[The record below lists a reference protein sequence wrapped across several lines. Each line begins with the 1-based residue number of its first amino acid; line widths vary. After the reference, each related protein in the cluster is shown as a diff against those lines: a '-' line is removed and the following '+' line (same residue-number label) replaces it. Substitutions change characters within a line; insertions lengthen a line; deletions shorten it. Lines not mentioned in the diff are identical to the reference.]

1 MALKDTISNLFS
13 RKKLTNGENIRKVE
27 SLASRS
33 ESVSLSD
40 GDTKEYILELAKH
53 IIKNSSPEVERKG
66 PHAYITYSP
75 KHGTQHLV
83 RKSILG
89 LNLSRP
95 DTKRYTLISDYDLA
109 KVERFYEKEGL
120 LRKFVVTATAR
131 AMRSE
136 MTLVENAR
144 YKPAKGSQNKSEE
157 FKNAVRLV
165 LKESNITWLTLVQTI
180 LKEVYSYGN
189 SFVRKYRNTS
199 GKLVKLL
206 SDDPLFYRVAINPK
220 THTVEKYVRQPRLR
234 PRAWSEDTYNNI
246 NRHLGLYPSLLSSDK
261 MGRIYLQHLGYYGRS
276 IGQPVPWE
284 ELDTKDVVH
293 FRYFIEKNAP
303 IAMPPSMPSINDI
316 EDMRILE
323 ENLVFLGWQY
333 GHPILV
339 ATVDCENLSQEE
351 ADAEIERTRIA
362 IDNMESIGFIVGSN
376 RLKIELKYPN
386 GSNIPLDKFV
396 DYLSQR
402 ITRSMDTAALLLGD
416 GGSAGRQAGEAIEA
430 SANDIIWMTCSL
442 VAEKLEE
449 EILRDIWVGMGG
461 SYFEEMPLKVRLVE
475 IDRTKYTAYVNQLT
489 NLVNAYVIPPSRL
502 LDRIG
507 EKPLT
512 DEEQKE
518 IEKFIFSKGQSSS
531 YKSVNPSNQYGEQT
545 PGTRLD

>member
-1 MALKDTISNLFS
+1 MALKDRIRGLFS
-13 RKKLTNGENIRKVE
+13 NKEKAKNGAQSSSLDMKDFSLTGE
-27 SLASRS
+27 
-33 ESVSLSD
+33 
-40 GDTKEYILELAKH
+40 DTKEYLIEMAKH
-53 IIKNSSPEVERKG
+53 IVKNSSLKVERKG
-66 PHAYITYSP
+66 PHAYLTYSP
-75 KHGTQHLV
+75 KSNTQHLV

-89 LNLSRP
+89 SNLSRP
-95 DTKRYTLISDYDLA
+95 DTKRYTLVSDYDLA

-136 MTLVENAR
+136 MTLVDNPR
-144 YKPAKGSQNKSEE
+144 YKPSKGNQDKSSQ
-157 FKNAVRLV
+157 FKDAVRLV

-180 LKEVYSYGN
+180 LKEIYSYGN
-189 SFVRKYRNTS
+189 SFVRKYRNSS
-199 GKLVKLL
+199 GKIVRIL
-206 SDDPLFYRVAINPK
+206 SDDPLFYRVAIDAK
-220 THTVEKYVRQPRLR
+220 THAVEKYMRQPRLR
-234 PRAWSEDTYNNI
+234 PRAWSEDTYNSI
-246 NRHLGLYPSLLSSDK
+246 NSHLGLYPSLLSSDR
-261 MGRIYLQHLGYYGRS
+261 MGRVYLQSLGYYGRS
-276 IGQPVPWE
+276 IGKTIGWE
-284 ELDTKDVVH
+284 ELDVKDVVH
-293 FRYFIEKNAP
+293 FRYFVEKNAP

-402 ITRSMDTAALLLGD
+402 ITRDMDTAALLLGD

-430 SANDIIWMTCSL
+430 SSNDIIWMTCML

-449 EILRDIWVGMGG
+449 EILRDIWIGLGG

-475 IDRTKYTAYVNQLT
+475 IDRTKYSAYVNQLT

-512 DEEQKE
+512 PEEQKE
-518 IEKFIFSKGQSSS
+518 IADFMSAKAQRPSD
-531 YKSVNPSNQYGEQT
+531 YRSVNPSNQYGEQT
-545 PGTRLD
+545 PGSKVD

>member
-1 MALKDTISNLFS
+1 MGLKDTISNLFS
-13 RKKLTNGENIRKVE
+13 RNKLT
-27 SLASRS
+27 SSRNTTKAKDPGTELDS
-33 ESVSLSD
+33 FPLSAE
-40 GDTKEYILELAKH
+40 DTREYILELAKH
-53 IIKNSSPEVERKG
+53 IVKNSSPEIERKG

-75 KHGTQHLV
+75 KSGTQHLV

-89 LNLSRP
+89 SNLSRP

-136 MTLVENAR
+136 MTLVENSR
-144 YKPAKGSQNKSEE
+144 YKAAKGSQDKSEQ

-165 LKESNITWLTLVQTI
+165 LKESNITWLSLVQTI

-189 SFVRKYRNTS
+189 SFVRKYRNSS
-199 GKLVKLL
+199 GKLVRIL
-206 SDDPLFYRVAINPK
+206 SDDPLFYRVIVDPK
-220 THTVEKYVRQPRLR
+220 THAIEKYIRQPRLR
-234 PRAWSEDTYNNI
+234 PRAWSEDTYNNM

-261 MGRIYLQHLGYYGRS
+261 MGRTYLQYLGYYGRG

-303 IAMPPSMPSINDI
+303 ISMPPSMPSINDI

-351 ADAEIERTRIA
+351 ADAEIERTRTA

-430 SANDIIWMTCSL
+430 SSNDIIWMTCNL

-475 IDRTKYTAYVNQLT
+475 IDRTKYIAYVNQLT

-512 DEEQKE
+512 EEEKKE
-518 IEKFIFSKGQSSS
+518 IKEFILSKGRDSS
-531 YKSVNPSNQYGEQT
+531 YRSVNPSNQYGEQT
-545 PGTRLD
+545 PGSKLD